1 MASGRPAGE
10 GLAQLRAELGA
21 EPPASLLTLLS
32 DADMLRLASLAHDA
46 KRAQAAALAQAG
58 EQALSQ
64 LPRLVRITVER
75 MLR

>member
-1 MASGRPAGE
+1 
-10 GLAQLRAELGA
+10 
-21 EPPASLLTLLS
+21 
-32 DADMLRLASLAHDA
+32 MLRLASLAHDA